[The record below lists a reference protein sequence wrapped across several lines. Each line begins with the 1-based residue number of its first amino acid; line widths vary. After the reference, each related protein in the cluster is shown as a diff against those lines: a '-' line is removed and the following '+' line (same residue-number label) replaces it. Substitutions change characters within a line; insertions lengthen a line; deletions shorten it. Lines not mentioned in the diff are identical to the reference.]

1 MRRPHPLDSASPVSQ
16 IVYDRYRKGSAI
28 MHPLL
33 TVAAG
38 LVVGAM
44 GVRLAKSVKTR
55 ESLKSSAATGLETA
69 RSGLIQARG
78 GARGA
83 ALSGLSVVER
93 SSAGLRRRLE
103 TPPDRTE
110 VVDPPASGPVRKKSV
125 SRTRAGGTSKASRKT
140 KPEQAPA

>member
-1 MRRPHPLDSASPVSQ
+1 
-16 IVYDRYRKGSAI
+16 

-44 GVRLAKSVKTR
+44 GVRLAKSAKAR
-55 ESLKSSAATGLETA
+55 EALKSSAAAGLETA
-69 RSGLIQARG
+69 RSGLSQARG

-83 ALSGLSVVER
+83 ALSGLSVIER
-93 SSAGLRRRLE
+93 SSAGLRRKLG
-103 TPPDRTE
+103 TPSGSTE
-110 VVDPPASGPVRKKSV
+110 VVDPPAPGPKRKKAA
-125 SRTRAGGTSKASRKT
+125 SRTRAGGTSRASRKT